1 MFLITLKQVGLLLF
15 YIFLGYFLRRK
26 KLVGEQAGA
35 VLSKILIYVFLP
47 AYYVC
52 SLSKNMTIEM
62 VRTYLT
68 LILIGI
74 VSVIFVL
81 ILATFL
87 CKIFSKDENVRNMFK
102 YMIMFSNVGYFG
114 YPLVEGV
121 FGVEYLTMFM
131 IYVLPITMVINSYG
145 YYILTKP
152 TKEEL
157 LSKDGLN
164 ANNSKISVLK
174 SIFSPP
180 MIASLIGLTLGLLP
194 FDLPEVIYDFLTPAS
209 NCMSACAMIVSGSVL
224 AKLPLKKLFVSSK
237 GYLLSAIRLVGFP
250 IIFGG
255 ILYLLGVRGIYFVC
269 LVVFL
274 SLPAGMNVIICPE
287 SVGKDSIE
295 GAKACFVSYVVALAT
310 IPLVFML
317 MKSLPGII

>member
-1 MFLITLKQVGLLLF
+1 MFIITLKQVSLLLF
-15 YIFLGYFLRRK
+15 YILLGYFLRRK
-26 KLVGEQAGA
+26 NITGEQTGSI
-35 VLSKILIYVFLP
+35 LSKLLTYVFLP

-62 VRTYLT
+62 ISTYLS
-68 LILIGI
+68 LILLGI

-87 CKIFSKDENVRNMFK
+87 CKIFSKDEGVRNMFK

-121 FGVEYLTMFM
+121 FGLEYLTMFM

-157 LSKDGLN
+157 LSADGLN
-164 ANNSKISVLK
+164 APKKSMIS
-174 SIFSPP
+174 SIFSVP
-180 MIASLIGLTLGLLP
+180 MIASFVGLALGLIP
-194 FDLPEVIYDFLTPAS
+194 YDVPSVIYDFLTPAA
-209 NCMSACAMIVSGSVL
+209 NCMSACAMIISGSVL
-224 AKLPLKKLFVSSK
+224 AKLPLKKLFLSGK

-250 IIFGG
+250 IVIGG
-255 ILYLLGVRGIYFVC
+255 LLYLLGVRGIYFVC

-274 SLPAGMNVIICPE
+274 SLPAGMNVIVYSE
-287 SVGKDSIE
+287 AAGRDSIE
-295 GAKACFVSYVVALAT
+295 GAKACFISYVVALAT

-317 MKSLPGII
+317 MKALLGTV